1 MIFICYI
8 SFIFQQFRR
17 FLSKKNIFYSSI
29 YISIS
34 LGLLHEICLYWFF
47 MRKMFIFSLQ
57 LSLKSCKSWNKPLK
71 YLNWTNC
78 SQSVS
83 EVRNYILKY
92 LNCTNCSQ
100 SVSEVRNYILQHLNW
115 TNCSQS
121 VSEVRNYI
129 LQHLN
134 WTNCSHSQS
143 VSEVRNY
150 ILQHLNWTN
159 CSQSVSKVSNYILKY
174 LIHLVDI
181 YS

>member
-1 MIFICYI
+1 MSPHLQTSDGKLDFSNDFYLLYLIYF
-8 SFIFQQFRR
+8 STVSTVFVK
-17 FLSKKNIFYSSI
+17 KKNIFYSSI

-92 LNCTNCSQ
+92 LN
-100 SVSEVRNYILQHLNW
+100 W

-129 LQHLN
+129 LQYLSEPTVPSPFLKIGTIFYNIYLN
-134 WTNCSHSQS
+134 QLFPVCFW
-143 VSEVRNY
+143 R
-150 ILQHLNWTN
+150 
-159 CSQSVSKVSNYILKY
+159 
-174 LIHLVDI
+174 
-181 YS
+181 

>member
-115 TNCSQS
+115 TNCS
-121 VSEVRNYI
+121 
-129 LQHLN
+129 
-134 WTNCSHSQS
+134 HSQS